1 MKIKHL
7 SIPNTK
13 TNYNKV
19 ANTVATHMALLP
31 YFDLLGTCAR
41 IEFGNGI
48 YTMPKND
55 MQCIQIEQ
63 IQGKLENEYPTL
75 ETLSDHFNSIVDPE
89 FIAPLFWGFIP
100 TRKGKKS

>member
-1 MKIKHL
+1 
-7 SIPNTK
+7 
-13 TNYNKV
+13 
-19 ANTVATHMALLP
+19 MALLP